1 MKHFLYRFQCCARWT
16 TRKVLNGGRGWQ
28 ALLSQTHGQFTTE
41 NTQFRGQQ
49 SEQAIHTKPG
59 GIMPN
64 SPVCKYNTLSRLLR
78 NRTGAQ
84 KQRKSYYVKG
94 TDFPLAFCKQPVSV
108 NQQIK
113 NIQLYRLDR
122 TPHHYVYTW
131 RHSHF
136 YVSPHKYT
144 ACWIRKHVLP
154 EIWQLLSV
162 VQCF

>member
-1 MKHFLYRFQCCARWT
+1 
-16 TRKVLNGGRGWQ
+16 
-28 ALLSQTHGQFTTE
+28 
-41 NTQFRGQQ
+41 
-49 SEQAIHTKPG
+49 
-59 GIMPN
+59 MPN

-113 NIQLYRLDR
+113 NIQFYRLDR

-136 YVSPHKYT
+136 SMCRSPFYKVCFIKTGRH
-144 ACWIRKHVLP
+144 
-154 EIWQLLSV
+154 LSGTEL
-162 VQCF
+162 